1 MGSPPPE
8 ILNVSVSEVAV
19 PQASEDCDN
28 ALNLVK
34 PPTSG
39 SPSRGQVVG
48 GSVSSQEMPEQ
59 EAAVDVI
66 PDHRKSSVYNCQD
79 YLNG

>member
-1 MGSPPPE
+1 M
-8 ILNVSVSEVAV
+8 SVSEVAV

-39 SPSRGQVVG
+39 PPSRGQVVG
-48 GSVSSQEMPEQ
+48 GRVSSQEMPEE
-59 EAAVDVI
+59 EAAVDVT
-66 PDHRKSSVYNCQD
+66 PDHRKSSAYNCQD